1 MGNYNQ
7 LWNKHKVKVPFY
19 FAFWWKSWVTHRKIR
34 KTQFLVPTNPEFSYI
49 VFRVFCVFRKTT
61 S

>member
-19 FAFWWKSWVTHRKIR
+19 LRSGDLRELQLTKSEKRN
-34 KTQFLVPTNPEFSYI
+34 F
-49 VFRVFCVFRKTT
+49 
-61 S
+61 

>member
-34 KTQFLVPTNPEFSYI
+34 KTQFL
-49 VFRVFCVFRKTT
+49 
-61 S
+61 